1 MGGMDF
7 DHVIAGRSGFERTLS
22 EDLNHI
28 INLIPGDRSGR
39 AIGRPIAEELLNI
52 RSGNA
57 LVNGLAADM
66 PELNGYLSSM
76 GMNGLDQVAVS
87 GKVAIITDI
96 Q

>member
-1 MGGMDF
+1 MDF
-7 DHVIAGRSGFERTLS
+7 DHVVAGRSSLERTLT

-28 INLIPGDRSGR
+28 VNLIPGDRSGR
-39 AIGRPIAEELLNI
+39 AIGRAIAEELLNI

-66 PELNGYLSSM
+66 PELNGNFNSM
-76 GMNGLDQVAVS
+76 GMYGLNQIAMS